1 MSPAAGNP
9 LLEVRPLAA
18 DRRVLAVPGHD
29 DRLGPE
35 ASEQA
40 AVDRLDDLAEVRLGA
55 RGGARTPGEERVA
68 REQDRRALEREAHR
82 AGRVAGRGDRA
93 QAEAAD
99 GEHRVVL
106 EHEVVGGE
114 PGSVRGGHR
123 DLVARV
129 AKLRHGLDVVPV
141 AVGLDDGAHPERAA
155 HLEEAAVLFRRAD
168 EERLA
173 RRLAPHD
180 EHVVVARPDDE
191 AVDGDLGV
199 LGVEGHAA
207 PYPRGPA
214 TPSGAPPSAPLNTIG
229 SLRPRSA
236 STFRRDVG
244 ARRRRPDVQSHGA
257 RAWRTPAEAPVGGRM
272 ARGRSRRGLLL
283 VLASWIA
290 GTGLACVAPG
300 AGASGGDYLVV
311 AGNGATTPL
320 ASATGSGA
328 LGTGLSQPGAVTADP
343 SGNLVVADT
352 GNSLVEVV
360 AESPTNP
367 GYLLPAGTTWTPGD
381 VYLLAG
387 GGSQAPSAAGT
398 VASATRLA
406 APGALAVDAAGDVL
420 VADTG
425 DHEVEVLAESATNP
439 GYLVP
444 GGAWVRG
451 ELYVV
456 AGGGSTALGATPVV
470 ATAARLVAPAGLAI
484 DASGDV
490 VISDGGTNLV
500 SVLALGASEPGYPV
514 AGGSWTPGDLY
525 LLAGSGA
532 ATPTLA
538 GAPARSVALSHPE
551 GVAVDPAGDVLVA
564 DTDDGAI
571 EVLAVSAAD
580 PGYVLGSGATWT
592 PGDLYVLAGAGSSAP
607 SPGGSPAAA
616 TLLNLP
622 QGVGVDPEGDVL
634 VADTDDGAIEV
645 LAVSAADPGYVLGS
659 GATWTPGDLYVLAGA
674 GSSAP
679 SPGGSPAAATLLN
692 LPQGVG
698 VDPEGDVLVA
708 DTDDGAIEVLAVS
721 AANPGYVLG
730 PGATWTPGDLYV
742 LAGAG
747 SSAPSPGGSPA
758 AATLLN
764 LPQGV
769 GVDPEGDVLVAD
781 TDDGEIEVL
790 AVSAANP
797 GYVLGPGATWTPGEC
812 YVVAGGGAAAPSPAG
827 SPAGAVAL
835 RQPDSLA
842 GLASG
847 AVAVADTG
855 RSLVE
860 LLLLPPSAPP
870 LTASSAGD
878 ASAALAWGA
887 PARDGGSAPTGYVV
901 RATPAGSST
910 PAVTE
915 DLPATARAATI
926 GGLVDGVSYLVSVA
940 ATNAAGTGPAAGARV
955 VPEAPPTPGTSGAPG
970 AGASSGA
977 AGSPGAE
984 GPPSA
989 GSAPAPGVA
998 RSGAPG
1004 ERRPRPTVRVG
1015 APVLEAAGRLL
1026 GPQLHCD
1033 GATCRGAVEVTFERR
1048 VRVRLGAAAT
1058 EALET
1063 TVVAVARFALAPGA
1077 TRRVGLRLT
1086 AAGRRLLRGRRRVV
1100 ATETVAVRGGRRA
1113 VRRVLLVARRR
1124 RAPRGSARRRH
1135 DLGILGAP
1143 EKGGGPTER

>member
-1 MSPAAGNP
+1 M
-9 LLEVRPLAA
+9 
-18 DRRVLAVPGHD
+18 
-29 DRLGPE
+29 
-35 ASEQA
+35 
-40 AVDRLDDLAEVRLGA
+40 
-55 RGGARTPGEERVA
+55 
-68 REQDRRALEREAHR
+68 
-82 AGRVAGRGDRA
+82 
-93 QAEAAD
+93 
-99 GEHRVVL
+99 
-106 EHEVVGGE
+106 
-114 PGSVRGGHR
+114 
-123 DLVARV
+123 
-129 AKLRHGLDVVPV
+129 
-141 AVGLDDGAHPERAA
+141 
-155 HLEEAAVLFRRAD
+155 
-168 EERLA
+168 
-173 RRLAPHD
+173 
-180 EHVVVARPDDE
+180 
-191 AVDGDLGV
+191 
-199 LGVEGHAA
+199 
-207 PYPRGPA
+207 
-214 TPSGAPPSAPLNTIG
+214 
-229 SLRPRSA
+229 
-236 STFRRDVG
+236 
-244 ARRRRPDVQSHGA
+244 
-257 RAWRTPAEAPVGGRM
+257 GGRM

-500 SVLALGASEPGYPV
+500 SVLALGASDPGYPV

-634 VADTDDGAIEV
+634 VADTDDG
-645 LAVSAADPGYVLGS
+645 
-659 GATWTPGDLYVLAGA
+659 
-674 GSSAP
+674 
-679 SPGGSPAAATLLN
+679 
-692 LPQGVG
+692 
-698 VDPEGDVLVA
+698 
-708 DTDDGAIEVLAVS
+708 
-721 AANPGYVLG
+721 
-730 PGATWTPGDLYV
+730 
-742 LAGAG
+742 
-747 SSAPSPGGSPA
+747 
-758 AATLLN
+758 
-764 LPQGV
+764 
-769 GVDPEGDVLVAD
+769 
-781 TDDGEIEVL
+781 EIEVL

-812 YVVAGGGAAAPSPAG
+812 YVVVGGGSAAPSPAG

-855 RSLVE
+855 RYLVE

-870 LTASSAGD
+870 LTSSSAGD
-878 ASAALAWGA
+878 ASAALAWDA
-887 PARDGGSAPTGYVV
+887 PARDGGSAPTGYLV
-901 RATPAGSST
+901 RATPAGSGT

-940 ATNAAGTGPAAGARV
+940 ATNAAGTGPPAGARV
-955 VPEAPPTPGTSGAPG
+955 VPEAPPTPGSAGPPG

-977 AGSPGAE
+977 AGPPGAG

-1026 GPQLHCD
+1026 GPQLRCE

-1048 VRVRLGAAAT
+1048 VRVRLGAATT

-1063 TVVAVARFALAPGA
+1063 TVVAEARFALAPGA

-1100 ATETVAVRGGRRA
+1100 ATETVVVRGGRRA
-1113 VRRVLLVARRR
+1113 VRRVLLVARPR